1 MCGAV
6 EDKTVHLATLK
17 ENVSKRKR
25 TIQEKQQ
32 EKEACKKKIKMADNR
47 IEELEAK
54 VAELNQTI
62 AEDEVQKTAKD
73 QSILSAKEKGYQSN
87 LSLLCSPSCRFPPPA
102 LPFPPCAQGFN
113 SHNALLGSEAA
124 ALHVA

>member
-87 LSLLCSPSCRFPPPA
+87 LSLLCSPSCRLPPPRA
-102 LPFPPCAQGFN
+102 AFSPMCSGFQ
-113 SHNALLGSEAA
+113 LTQRVVGQ
-124 ALHVA
+124 

>member
-1 MCGAV
+1 
-6 EDKTVHLATLK
+6 
-17 ENVSKRKR
+17 
-25 TIQEKQQ
+25 
-32 EKEACKKKIKMADNR
+32 MADNR

-73 QSILSAKEKGYQSN
+73 ESILSAKEKGYQRN
-87 LSLLCSPSCRFPPPA
+87 LSLLCSPSCRLSPP
-102 LPFPPCAQGFN
+102 LRCLFPPCTQGLQRADN